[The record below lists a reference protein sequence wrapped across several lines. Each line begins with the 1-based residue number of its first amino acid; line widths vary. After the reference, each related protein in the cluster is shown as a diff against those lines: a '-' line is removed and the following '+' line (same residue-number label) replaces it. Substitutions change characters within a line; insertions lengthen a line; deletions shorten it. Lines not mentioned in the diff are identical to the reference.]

1 MSSKQRAPTYNIM
14 RSSIQQIN
22 LNMTHQAMYL
32 LQKDRVGY
40 HYHTQYIQNT
50 SEIEQILMFIQ
61 NSIGNNNLKL

>member
-1 MSSKQRAPTYNIM
+1 
-14 RSSIQQIN
+14 
-22 LNMTHQAMYL
+22 MTHQAMYL

-50 SEIEQILMFIQ
+50 SEIEQNLMFIQ